1 MRPAAKTASTA
12 REKNPREQTPVLYG
26 GDVQPRRSGSVLSPE
41 MKVRSHAMS
50 TIETT
55 YPAPALAAKPA
66 EHDARGLLGQVMGFV
81 SFTVGFAALGH
92 TLRPG

>member
-1 MRPAAKTASTA
+1 
-12 REKNPREQTPVLYG
+12 
-26 GDVQPRRSGSVLSPE
+26 
-41 MKVRSHAMS
+41 MS

-81 SFTVGFAALGH
+81 SFTVGFAALGP